1 MSIKKDL
8 KKVVYLIKN
17 KINASKYKK
26 AKEHYFTENYTN
38 TRRLIVFFVP
48 TGSNR
53 ISGGI
58 LSICSIYRIVK
69 NLKQLHN
76 CDVIASYLPN
86 RKDDDFKYRT
96 FENEMV
102 IYNFREIEEK
112 FSNLEYLQIH
122 VPEIMVSV
130 FKDKEAKLKSFYSF
144 IKKIKITE
152 LNILNQNDLFMPS
165 IDYINFL
172 KSKFNSATIT
182 VAHKKYATLEKREQY
197 NLPLHLLSPWLNP
210 VPYKIRSYEEKEN
223 LIIYSPDKIQWIP
236 NETTLTKEEII
247 KNLESKLP
255 NYIFKEIKDLKYDDY
270 KELAS
275 KAKFAI
281 TFGEGLDGYF
291 TETVFSGGISF
302 AVYNEYFF
310 SEEFK
315 NLETLFCSF
324 NDLNEKIVEKIKSL
338 DNKVE
343 YNKTHVKIGNIVNN
357 LYSLNHLENDL
368 KEYYTKKYDFE

>member
-48 TGSNR
+48 TGSNK

-86 RKDDDFKYRT
+86 KKDDDFKYRT

-102 IYNFREIEEK
+102 IYNFYEIEEK
-112 FSNLEYLQIH
+112 FSNIEYLQIH

-130 FKDKEAKLKSFYSF
+130 FKDKEAKLKSFYNF

-165 IDYINFL
+165 IDYINFV

-210 VPYKIRSYEEKEN
+210 VPYKVRSYEEKEN

-247 KNLESKLP
+247 KNLELKLP

-315 NLETLFCSF
+315 NLQTLFHSF
-324 NDLNEKIVEKIKSL
+324 NDLNKKIVEKIKSL

-343 YNKTHVKIGNIVNN
+343 YNKTHLKIGTIVNN

>member
-26 AKEHYFTENYTN
+26 AKEHYFTENYTK

-48 TGSNR
+48 TGSNK

-86 RKDDDFKYRT
+86 KKDDDFKYRT

-102 IYNFREIEEK
+102 IYNFYEIEEK

-130 FKDKEAKLKSFYSF
+130 FKDKEAKLKSFYNF

-165 IDYINFL
+165 IDYINFV

-210 VPYKIRSYEEKEN
+210 VPYKVRSYEEKEN

-247 KNLESKLP
+247 KNLELKLP

-315 NLETLFCSF
+315 NLQTLFHSF
-324 NDLNEKIVEKIKSL
+324 NDLNKKIVEKIKSL

-343 YNKTHVKIGNIVNN
+343 YNKTHLKIGTIVNN

>member
-86 RKDDDFKYRT
+86 KKDDDFKYRT

-102 IYNFREIEEK
+102 IYNFHEIEEK

-236 NETTLTKEEII
+236 NETKLRKEDII
-247 KNLESKLP
+247 NHLKLKLP
-255 NYIFKEIKDLKYDDY
+255 KYTFREIKDLKYDDY

-275 KAKFAI
+275 KAKFSI

-291 TETVFSGGISF
+291 IETVFSGGISF
-302 AVYNEYFF
+302 AVYNPYFF
-310 SEEFK
+310 SDEFK
-315 NLETLFCSF
+315 DLETLFSSF
-324 NDLNEKIVEKIKSL
+324 NELNDKIADKIFSL
-338 DNKVE
+338 ENPSNYNEVHNK
-343 YNKTHVKIGNIVNN
+343 ISSIVNN
-357 LYSLNHLENDL
+357 IYSLNHLENDL
-368 KEYYTKKYDFE
+368 IEFYTKKYDFE

>member
-1 MSIKKDL
+1 MSIKKDI
-8 KKVVYLIKN
+8 KKVVYLLKN

-26 AKEHYFTENYTN
+26 AKELYFNQNYTN
-38 TRRLIVFFVP
+38 TKRLIIFFVP
-48 TGSNR
+48 SGSNR

-76 CDVIASYLPN
+76 SDVIASYLPN
-86 RKDDDFKYRT
+86 KKDDDFKYRT
-96 FENEMV
+96 FENEMI
-102 IYNFREIEEK
+102 IYNFHEIEAT
-112 FSNLEYLQIH
+112 FLNLEYLQIH
-122 VPEIMVSV
+122 IPEIMVSV
-130 FKDKEAKLKSFYSF
+130 FKDKEAKLKSFYEF
-144 IKKIKITE
+144 IKKIKTTE

-165 IDYINFL
+165 LDHINFL

-182 VAHKKYATLEKREQY
+182 VAHKKYATLEKREKY
-197 NLPLHLLSPWLNP
+197 NLPIHLLSPWLNP
-210 VPYKIRSYEEKEN
+210 VPYKVRSYEEKEN

-236 NETTLTKEEII
+236 NETLLTKNEII

-255 NYIFKEIKDLKYDDY
+255 NYLFKEIKDLKYDDY

-275 KAKFAI
+275 KAKFSI

-315 NLETLFCSF
+315 NLETLFYSF
-324 NDLNEKIVEKIKSL
+324 NDLSEKIVDKIKSL
-338 DNKVE
+338 DNKAEFDKV
-343 YNKTHVKIGNIVNN
+343 HQKIGNIVNKI
-357 LYSLNHLENDL
+357 YSLNHLENDL

>member
-48 TGSNR
+48 TGSNK

-86 RKDDDFKYRT
+86 KKDDDFKYRT

-102 IYNFREIEEK
+102 IYNFYEIEEK
-112 FSNLEYLQIH
+112 FSNIEYLQIH

-130 FKDKEAKLKSFYSF
+130 FKDKEAKLKSFYNF

-165 IDYINFL
+165 IDYINFV

-210 VPYKIRSYEEKEN
+210 VPYKVRSYEEKEN

-247 KNLESKLP
+247 KNLELKLP

-315 NLETLFCSF
+315 NLETLFHSF
-324 NDLNEKIVEKIKSL
+324 NDLNKKIVEKIKSL

-343 YNKTHVKIGNIVNN
+343 YNKTHLKIGTIVNN

>member
-48 TGSNR
+48 IGSNR
-53 ISGGI
+53 INGGI

-144 IKKIKITE
+144 IKKIKTTE
-152 LNILNQNDLFMPS
+152 LNIINQNDLFMPS

-338 DNKVE
+338 DNKEE
-343 YNKTHVKIGNIVNN
+343 YDKTHLKIGNIVNN

>member
-1 MSIKKDL
+1 MSIKKEI
-8 KKVVYLIKN
+8 KKVVYLLKN

-26 AKEHYFTENYTN
+26 AKELYFNQNYTN
-38 TRRLIVFFVP
+38 TKRLIIFFVP
-48 TGSNR
+48 SGSNR

-76 CDVIASYLPN
+76 SDVIASYLPN
-86 RKDDDFKYRT
+86 KKDDDFKYRT
-96 FENEMV
+96 FENEMI
-102 IYNFREIEEK
+102 IYNFHEIEAT
-112 FSNLEYLQIH
+112 FLNLEYLQIH

-130 FKDKEAKLKSFYSF
+130 FKDKEAKLKSFYEF
-144 IKKIKITE
+144 IKKIKTTE

-165 IDYINFL
+165 LDHINFL

-182 VAHKKYATLEKREQY
+182 VAHKKYATLEKREKY

-210 VPYKIRSYEEKEN
+210 VPYKVRSYEEKEN

-236 NETTLTKEEII
+236 NETLLTKNEII

-255 NYIFKEIKDLKYDDY
+255 NYLFKEIKDLKYDDY

-275 KAKFAI
+275 KAKFSI

-315 NLETLFCSF
+315 NLETLFYSF
-324 NDLNEKIVEKIKSL
+324 NDLSEKIVNKIKSL
-338 DNKVE
+338 DNKAEFDKV
-343 YNKTHVKIGNIVNN
+343 HQKIGNIVNKI
-357 LYSLNHLENDL
+357 YSLNHLENDL

>member
-102 IYNFREIEEK
+102 IYNFHEIEEK

-315 NLETLFCSF
+315 NLETLFRSF

-338 DNKVE
+338 DNKEE
-343 YNKTHVKIGNIVNN
+343 YNKTHLEIGNIVNN

>member
-26 AKEHYFTENYTN
+26 AKEHYFTENYPK

-48 TGSNR
+48 SGSNR

-58 LSICSIYRIVK
+58 LSICSIYKIVK
-69 NLKQLHN
+69 DLKQLHN

-86 RKDDDFKYRT
+86 KKDDDFKYRT

-102 IYNFREIEEK
+102 IYNFHEIEEK

-130 FKDKEAKLKSFYSF
+130 FKDKEAKLKSFYNF

-165 IDYINFL
+165 IDYINFV

-210 VPYKIRSYEEKEN
+210 VPYKVRSYEEKEN

-255 NYIFKEIKDLKYDDY
+255 NYIFKEIRDLKYDDY

-315 NLETLFCSF
+315 NLETLFRSF

-338 DNKVE
+338 DNKEE
-343 YNKTHVKIGNIVNN
+343 YNKTHLKIGNIVNN